1 MFCSIQA
8 FFISNNFISTARLKL
23 AINQANA
30 KQRPE
35 TKLLLF
41 ENYSHSST
49 RYHPNKGHI
58 LNRSSRQRCSVKE
71 GVLRNFA
78 KFTGKHLC
86 QSLFFNKDA
95 GLRPATLLKRD
106 SGARVFL
113 WVLRNFYEHLL
124 YRTPLDDCF
133 CLKNKQKKKYV
144 CIRGIISLIVMKMKM
159 KWKKFSSIGHKESY
173 VYTWTQIQQI

>member
-1 MFCSIQA
+1 MSLVVYLFYRNFFDQLDQQVFRNIFNFISSRSEVFCSIQA
-8 FFISNNFISTARLKL
+8 FFMSNNFISTARLKL

-49 RYHPNKGHI
+49 CYHPNKGHI

-71 GVLRNFA
+71 VVLRNFA

-86 QSLFFNKDA
+86 QSFFFNKHA
-95 GLRPATLLKRD
+95 GLRPATLLKERLWRTCFPV
-106 SGARVFL
+106 SFAKFL
-113 WVLRNFYEHLL
+113 
-124 YRTPLDDCF
+124 
-133 CLKNKQKKKYV
+133 
-144 CIRGIISLIVMKMKM
+144 
-159 KWKKFSSIGHKESY
+159 
-173 VYTWTQIQQI
+173 